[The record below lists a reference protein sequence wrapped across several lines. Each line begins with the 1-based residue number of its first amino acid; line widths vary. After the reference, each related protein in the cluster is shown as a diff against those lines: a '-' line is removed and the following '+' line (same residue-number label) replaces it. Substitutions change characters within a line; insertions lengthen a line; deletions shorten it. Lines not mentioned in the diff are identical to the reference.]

1 MRPNPNQDRQFSTSA
16 APGGRPLPCGDRLRD
31 AGEEPDYGPVSW
43 RRSPELSGAPDR
55 AQTPE
60 TPLRRTRDFPRGRR
74 RALLVP
80 LLLAGAALLGAV
92 DAAAQETLW
101 EATMTVGLRDTGGG
115 WYVGYEHPR
124 SGATTG
130 SISTDRFT
138 VDGAVVVPS
147 SLKYLTAPSDT
158 DGSGASV
165 KLLFEGAL
173 SGARFPT
180 DKADWVLTVGSDSFW
195 LGDCGSGNFL
205 SCNITTLDWEEDDE
219 IVVKLTQAQA
229 PPAPRLTAQGGARR
243 IDLSWD
249 AKTGGSE
256 ITGYKIEVSV
266 DGTDGS
272 WTELVESTTETTYSH
287 TGLSATARR
296 YYRVTATNAIGT
308 GPASS
313 VVWATPVAQ
322 PVDTSGGEGVFGKVL
337 WSATMTTAAFTN
349 GGVDFVGF
357 NGLASEGSLDPDEFV
372 IPAGIEY
379 GGSTFGFDVLAWRDG
394 DDTVRPNTL
403 WMELKIDGTPCGV
416 GHHPGEVFPD
426 WALHVGGKKLWFA
439 DLESGASFCLAQYIW
454 HDVHLPWTGGETVEV
469 KITSGETAAYPELL
483 PVQDATV
490 AESGDTNNRETTMT
504 FTVAVDLEP
513 DFPVGVH
520 YKTEDVDATGGASCN
535 DSPIPDYI
543 STEGRLTF
551 GPGVTSHE
559 VEVTVC
565 DDGVEDTGETFRLV
579 LNSTQL
585 HESIEDLA
593 VRGTIREYGEDEET
607 GSATGTITND
617 ESTTEVSIAA
627 DSAYVEEGTEA
638 AFTLRRTGDAE
649 EALTVPVSVIEDG
662 AALGTPVPESVT
674 FEAGSPQ
681 AALRVPTDDDGADEA
696 DSTVTATLQT
706 GTAWLVAEG
715 AASAALTV
723 LDNDAASVTATSAAD
738 VTVWSADMTV
748 VDYENGN
755 IGAGSADLLA
765 NQGGSA
771 GLRAKWLYYVTGERK
786 LKIAFDDGL
795 DDAESLTLHVGAV
808 SVAFPEN
815 SGGDSSFSITNVDV
829 SWADGETLAARVSK
843 PSAAAVSTDA
853 TLASLAVA
861 GAELSPAFDAG
872 TLLYA
877 AAVDSATASV
887 TVAASANDG
896 DAGVAFVPSED
907 ADAEQAG
914 HQVAV
919 PEGETLVTVTV
930 TAADGN
936 TAQAYRVVV
945 NRPPTV
951 AVSFGA
957 ASYTATEGGDAA
969 SVVVALDADPK
980 RDVTIPLTATPAG
993 GAAAEDYTLAAS
1005 VSFTSGG
1012 ALSQTVAVTAVSDD
1026 AEEDGESVAL
1036 GFGTLPDGV
1045 EAGATTSAAVT
1056 LADAVP
1062 EAVNTAPTG
1071 LPAITGTAQ
1080 VGETLTASVDEI
1092 EDEDG
1097 LDDATFTY
1105 QWVSNDGT
1113 ADSDIE
1119 DATDST
1125 YELVAADAGK
1135 TIKVR
1140 VTFTDDGGTDETLV
1154 SEATEAVATAAAVNT
1169 APTGLPA
1176 IAGTPTVGETLTA
1189 SADEIEDE
1197 DGLDDATFAYQWVSN
1212 DTASDSDI
1220 EDATDS
1226 TYELVAADAGKTIKV
1241 RVTFTDD
1248 GGTEETLVSAATEA
1262 VASRSG
1268 ATVETTTSSPT
1279 IGIAGGSGTEGDDDA
1294 IEFTVTLDEAASGTV
1309 TVDYATS
1316 DGTANAGDDY
1326 TAKSGT
1332 LSFSAGQ
1339 TSKTISVGIEDD
1351 IENESDETFTV
1362 TLSNASG
1369 ADLGTSAATG
1379 TIRNRRVT
1387 PLTASFEG
1395 VPAEHDGESVF
1406 TFRLRFSEDPAVSY
1420 TVLRDEAFSVT
1431 GGAVQA
1437 ARRVDGRNDL
1447 REIHVEPE
1455 GQSEIRI
1462 ALPATTDCDAANAIC
1477 TADGRPLSHSLS
1489 ATVAGPVGISVA
1501 DARVEEGEGAQLAF
1515 VVTLTRAASGA
1526 LTVDYATSDGTAE
1539 AGADYTAAS
1548 GTLSFGAGE
1557 SSKTI
1562 RVAVLDDS
1570 HDDGGETLTLTLS
1583 NPSKGRLT
1591 DATATGTIENRDP
1604 LPRALLARFGRTAA
1618 VHVVEQVEERLT
1630 ARRDPG
1636 FEGRFAGRELRPGME
1651 REIGLGLLNQL
1662 AGRAGGS
1669 PFGQASGAGTSGSL
1683 FGQSGFRYAEARPPE
1698 PGAGMGAGLGMG
1710 AGAGMDAGN
1719 GGAGPNGGELLGMGL
1734 GGENVLN
1741 RSGFA
1746 LNRAKAGG
1754 VLSLWSR
1761 GAQSRFSGRE
1771 GTLSLGGD
1779 VRTTMFGADYA
1790 KGPLVTGLSLSHSR
1804 GLGEYTGA
1812 TGGRTVSSVTGL
1824 YPWLGYR
1831 ATDRITVWGVG
1842 GYGSG
1847 GLLLTPDGGS
1857 ALESDL
1863 TMKMAAAGTR
1873 GELVAGGAGGF
1884 GLAFKADALW
1894 VGTSVAGADG
1904 PGGRL
1909 KATGAA
1915 VSRFRTGLEGSRN
1928 VTLAGRMS
1936 LQPSVEVGLR
1946 RDGGDAETGAGVD
1959 IGGGLVLAD
1968 PATGLLV
1975 DVKGRMLVAHQ
1986 DEGFRE
1992 RGISVSLSY
2001 DPTPRTPLGLTA
2013 RVAPSWGGSA
2023 TSGAEALWGRETMAG
2038 LAPGRLAA
2046 VAGNRFAA
2054 QVGYGMPV
2062 GSRFVGTP
2070 RLGVTTSVQ
2079 GRDYRLG
2086 YGLAVLEQGNL
2097 RFELGIDA
2105 QRRENPLQG
2114 VATSGV
2120 LGRATVSW

>member
-1 MRPNPNQDRQFSTSA
+1 MPPPA
-16 APGGRPLPCGDRLRD
+16 GDRFH
-31 AGEEPDYGPVSW
+31 AEIGYGMPVGSLTTAQSVGADPPNFPA
-43 RRSPELSGAPDR
+43 RRTGRKP
-55 AQTPE
+55 PE
-60 TPLRRTRDFPRGRR
+60 TPLQPTRDFPRGRR
-74 RALLVP
+74 RVRDVA
-80 LLLAGAALLGAV
+80 LLLACAALLAV
-92 DAAAQETLW
+92 ASPAMAQTEVWSATLKVGQ
-101 EATMTVGLRDTGGG
+101 ELSGGSVVGIGYQSGNYGTLSDNTFDLAGTSYTVFNVQHQFPD
-115 WYVGYEHPR
+115 
-124 SGATTG
+124 
-130 SISTDRFT
+130 
-138 VDGAVVVPS
+138 VPS
-147 SLKYLTAPSDT
+147 INR
-158 DGSGASV
+158 
-165 KLLFEGAL
+165 LLFRLNSAPGSVTSDLTLYIGSKAFPFSDADAHSNLREWDWDAGGL
-173 SGARFPT
+173 S
-180 DKADWVLTVGSDSFW
+180 LSVGDF
-195 LGDCGSGNFL
+195 
-205 SCNITTLDWEEDDE
+205 IA
-219 IVVKLTQAQA
+219 VKLTLATPSA
-229 PPAPRLTAQGGARR
+229 PQNLTAQGGPRR
-243 IDLSWD
+243 IDLAWD
-249 AKTGGSE
+249 APMDAGGSE
-256 ITGYKIEVSV
+256 ITGYRIEVSI

-272 WTELVESTTETTYSH
+272 WTDLVESTTETSYSH

-296 YYRVTATNAIGT
+296 YYRVSATNALGT
-308 GPASS
+308 GPTSNVS
-313 VVWATPVAQ
+313 WATPVAQ
-322 PVDTSGGEGVFGKVL
+322 PVDTSGGEGVFGKVV
-337 WSATMTTAAFTN
+337 WSATMTTAAFQLSTT
-349 GGVDFVGF
+349 DFTGF
-357 NGLASEGSLDPDEFV
+357 RGTGSEGSLDPDEFV
-372 IPAGIEY
+372 IPAGIES
-379 GGSTFGFDVLAWRDG
+379 GGSTIGFDLLAWRDADSPG
-394 DDTVRPNTL
+394 RPNTL
-403 WMELKIDGTPCGV
+403 WMHLKIDGTPCGV
-416 GHHPGEVFPD
+416 ELHPGEAFPD

-439 DLESGASFCLAQYIW
+439 DLEGGASFCLAQYYW
-454 HDVHLPWTGGETVEV
+454 PDVELPWTGGETVEV

-490 AESGDTNNRETTMT
+490 AESGDPNNRETTMT

-723 LDNDAASVTATSAAD
+723 LNNDAASVTATSAAD

-755 IGAGSADLLA
+755 IGAGSADRLA

-795 DDAESLTLHVGAV
+795 DDAESMTLHVGAV

-936 TAQAYRVVV
+936 TARAYRVVV

-969 SVVVALDADPK
+969 PVVVELDADPK

-1005 VSFTSGG
+1005 VTFTNGG

-1026 AEEDGESVAL
+1026 AEEDGESVEL

-1056 LADAVP
+1056 LADAAS

-1071 LPAITGTAQ
+1071 LPAITGTPR
-1080 VGETLTASVDEI
+1080 VGATLTASADEI

-1097 LDDATFTY
+1097 LDDATFAY
-1105 QWVSNDGT
+1105 QWVSNDGASDTDIEDATDSTYELVAADAGKTMRVRVTFTDDGGTEETLVSAATEAVNT
-1113 ADSDIE
+1113 APTGLPAIAGTPRVGETLTASVNDIEDADGLDDATFAYQWISNDGTSDSDIE

-1135 TIKVR
+1135 TIRVR

-1154 SEATEAVATAAAVNT
+1154 SEATAAVETAGAVNT

-1189 SADEIEDE
+1189 SADEIEDA

-1212 DTASDSDI
+1212 DTNSDSDI

-1248 GGTEETLVSAATEA
+1248 GGTEETLVSEATAA
-1262 VASRSG
+1262 VAAKSEP
-1268 ATVETTTSSPT
+1268 AVETTPT
-1279 IGIAGGSGTEGDDDA
+1279 VSIAGGSGKEGDDSS
-1294 IEFTVTLDEAASGTV
+1294 ISFTVTLDEAATGTV

-1316 DGTANAGDDY
+1316 DGTADAGDDY

-1332 LSFSAGQ
+1332 LSFSAGTTSQ
-1339 TSKTISVGIEDD
+1339 TVSVAISDD
-1351 IENESDETFTV
+1351 SENESDETFTV

-1369 ADLGTSAATG
+1369 ADLGTKTATG
-1379 TIRNRRVT
+1379 TIRNRRVA
-1387 PLTASFEG
+1387 PLKASLEN
-1395 VPAEHDGESVF
+1395 VPSEHDGESVF

-1447 REIHVEPE
+1447 REIHVEPA

-1462 ALPATTDCDAANAIC
+1462 ALPATTDCTAADAIC

-1669 PFGQASGAGTSGSL
+1669 PFRAGVRRRDQRFVVRAVGV
-1683 FGQSGFRYAEARPPE
+1683 PVC
-1698 PGAGMGAGLGMG
+1698 
-1710 AGAGMDAGN
+1710 
-1719 GGAGPNGGELLGMGL
+1719 GGP
-1734 GGENVLN
+1734 
-1741 RSGFA
+1741 
-1746 LNRAKAGG
+1746 
-1754 VLSLWSR
+1754 
-1761 GAQSRFSGRE
+1761 
-1771 GTLSLGGD
+1771 
-1779 VRTTMFGADYA
+1779 
-1790 KGPLVTGLSLSHSR
+1790 
-1804 GLGEYTGA
+1804 
-1812 TGGRTVSSVTGL
+1812 
-1824 YPWLGYR
+1824 
-1831 ATDRITVWGVG
+1831 
-1842 GYGSG
+1842 
-1847 GLLLTPDGGS
+1847 
-1857 ALESDL
+1857 
-1863 TMKMAAAGTR
+1863 AAGTGRRDGCRARDGCRVRNGCRERRSRAERRRAARDGPRRRERTEPLGVRVEPGQGRRRAFTVEPR
-1873 GELVAGGAGGF
+1873 GAVALLGAGG
-1884 GLAFKADALW
+1884 
-1894 VGTSVAGADG
+1894 
-1904 PGGRL
+1904 
-1909 KATGAA
+1909 
-1915 VSRFRTGLEGSRN
+1915 
-1928 VTLAGRMS
+1928 
-1936 LQPSVEVGLR
+1936 
-1946 RDGGDAETGAGVD
+1946 
-1959 IGGGLVLAD
+1959 
-1968 PATGLLV
+1968 
-1975 DVKGRMLVAHQ
+1975 H
-1986 DEGFRE
+1986 
-1992 RGISVSLSY
+1992 
-2001 DPTPRTPLGLTA
+2001 
-2013 RVAPSWGGSA
+2013 
-2023 TSGAEALWGRETMAG
+2023 
-2038 LAPGRLAA
+2038 A
-2046 VAGNRFAA
+2046 VAGRRRAHHHVRGRLREGAA
-2054 QVGYGMPV
+2054 GGGPV
-2062 GSRFVGTP
+2062 AVAQPGPRRVRGCRGRADGFVGDRP
-2070 RLGVTTSVQ
+2070 LP
-2079 GRDYRLG
+2079 LA
-2086 YGLAVLEQGNL
+2086 GLPGD
-2097 RFELGIDA
+2097 GPDH
-2105 QRRENPLQG
+2105 G
-2114 VATSGV
+2114 
-2120 LGRATVSW
+2120 LGRGRLRVRRAAADAGRGFGAGERSDHEDGRGGNAG